1 MYLARIASAFSGRGA
16 NSFFGRA
23 RTGRAQKKKNKKKK
37 KNRGGRGVEEKE
49 TLADKPLDFEN
60 SCSPTNGVS
69 DWRGSDFLID
79 TSQSLMSK

>member
-1 MYLARIASAFSGRGA
+1 MFVACIASVSSGRGA

-23 RTGRAQKKKNKKKK
+23 RIVRAQKKKKKIG
-37 KNRGGRGVEEKE
+37 GGRGGEENE

-60 SCSPTNGVS
+60 SRSPTNGVS